1 VLAGAESAE
10 RGSGVKKLLTFLMA
24 GGKGERLAPLTK
36 DRAKP
41 AVPFGGIY
49 RIVDFTLSNCI
60 NSGIRRIYVLVQYKS
75 FSLARHIRMGWNVLN
90 AEVGEF
96 IDVLPAQQRVDE
108 HWYQGTADAVYQNLY
123 SIHSDDPSDVLIL
136 AGDHVYK
143 MNYKLMLDFHRE
155 SKAHLTIGVVPVPV
169 EEAKDVGV
177 IRVDQN
183 NSVIGFEEKPKG
195 EPRTIPGDPKHVY
208 GSMGIYIFDRFIL
221 EEELNEDAQKDTKH
235 DFGKNIIPQMIEKG
249 DRKIMAYQF
258 VDMNKKEALYWR
270 DVGTL
275 DAYYEANMDLIQVT
289 PHFNIYDREWPIRT
303 YQLQYPPA
311 KFVFNQKV
319 DNRRGLAV
327 DSLVADGCIISGG
340 SVKRSILSPNVRV
353 HSFSEVEDSLLLEG
367 VEVGRHAKVKNAII
381 DKQVKILPG
390 AVIGYDKE
398 LDRKRFHVTPKGI
411 VVVEKGA
418 VVEAV

>member
-1 VLAGAESAE
+1 MN
-10 RGSGVKKLLTFLMA
+10 KMLTFLMA
-24 GGKGERLAPLTK
+24 GGKGERLHPLTK

-75 FSLARHIRMGWNVLN
+75 MSLARHIRMGWNVLN
-90 AEVGEF
+90 SEVGEF
-96 IDVLPAQQRVDE
+96 IDVLPAQQRIDD
-108 HWYQGTADAVYQNLY
+108 HWYQGTADAIYQNLY
-123 SIHSDDPSDVLIL
+123 SIESENPEQVLIL
-136 AGDHVYK
+136 AGDHIYK

-155 SKAHLTIGVVPVPV
+155 SKADLTIGVVPTPV

-177 IRVDQN
+177 IETDASNV
-183 NSVIGFEEKPKG
+183 VIGFEEKPKN
-195 EPRTIPGDPKHVY
+195 PKTIPADPNHVY
-208 GSMGIYIFDRFIL
+208 GSMGIYIFDRKIL
-221 EEELNEDAQKDTKH
+221 EEELTEDAKKETAH
-235 DFGKNIIPQMIEKG
+235 DFGKNVIPQMIQKG
-249 DRKIMAYQF
+249 KRKIVAYQF

-275 DAYYEANMDLIQVT
+275 DAYYEANIDLIQVT

-303 YQLQYPPA
+303 YQPPYPPA
-311 KFVFNQKV
+311 KFVFNQEASG
-319 DNRRGLAV
+319 RRGIAV
-327 DSLVADGCIISGG
+327 DSLVSDGTIISGG
-340 SVKRSILSPNVRV
+340 IVERSILSANVRV
-353 HSFSEVEDSLLLEG
+353 NSFAEVQDSLILEG
-367 VEVGRHAKVKNAII
+367 VDVGRYAKIKNAII
-381 DKQVKILPG
+381 DKHAKIMPN

-398 LDRKRFHVTPKGI
+398 LDRKRFTVTPKGI